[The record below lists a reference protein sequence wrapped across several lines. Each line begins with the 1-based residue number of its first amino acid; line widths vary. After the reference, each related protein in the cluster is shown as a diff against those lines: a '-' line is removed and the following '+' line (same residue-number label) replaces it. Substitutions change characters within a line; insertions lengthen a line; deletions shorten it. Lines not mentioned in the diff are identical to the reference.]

1 MSKKYGPKD
10 RGLMESD
17 EKSTEVKTDLP
28 GSRFSETVQTET
40 FPENVTPNAA
50 VAGSG
55 EKKDIIADQLKDI
68 KHKVKIK
75 PDAAVKLS
83 DKDIVGGADSG
94 LAVSFSAAGAY
105 DATVVGDASKIPYT
119 DGGFRPNSRS
129 AKKTADTDFLINN
142 AVSEQIIPEFEGSKD
157 LRNSPN
163 SLQGY
168 NGRKQFN
175 SARGKKNAGSLPQE
189 TLFDRSIDFHL
200 IDSTIHTTGQVLDNI
215 SAEADYPT
223 EAALNNKVAGVGGWK
238 YLEKPMKK
246 GNYVLKDFHF
256 VLKNG
261 KIESVGFNE
270 DFIPAHINSEQT
282 MQANLNWQ
290 VDRNNVTKTV
300 VRLQKELGRET
311 SEKWS
316 PLGYVVRQPYQYN
329 MLAHD
334 IEATTGAMQLL
345 AYRAANAS
353 LAFQFNNKLA
363 KDGAK
368 PTSPIT
374 EMFLNGLGQVPYSL
388 SNDMFG
394 NASIEDLTFNKD
406 ILAQGSAAAIIK
418 MFDSTGKYS
427 TKANFVN
434 SQKSLKYFIQTMDNN
449 INPLHCK
456 KEFLMALDT
465 AHVFSTIDGEYNPM
479 LPIIA
484 TDKISIV
491 NPLSLGKF
499 LEGWSRSNV
508 STDNPSGT
516 ADIYAFK
523 YSDMRNAYY
532 TPIKHPIVEG
542 LMTWMLENEGALVK
556 AYGANATV
564 TIPAFF
570 SMLAPSMF
578 QSMLCAA
585 SYKILYA
592 RSIYLKEFLFA
603 GDQSEY
609 IWKDLDSLEHLNPK
623 FSSNMT
629 ITDYK
634 SPLKVGALKPASFV
648 HIFWGDTFT
657 QFDGNDTAA
666 DETLIGM
673 PWYYNENSF
682 KRDYDVDNGF
692 YDDRGHPYTMSY
704 PEVRQGVLHEY
715 IDRLQSMDE
724 RDVRLSLDRSIG
736 IPLRM
741 TKNTEESNANLSV
754 YRIDPEVLSKIPND
768 TNHSSMDIVAIRYDS
783 NSDGRIAVKYV
794 NSAATNYQPTKAS
807 IMGLPREIGYLYP
820 HLRVQPIIYD
830 ISGVGSANDFKLQ
843 FKRAGFYKMGGNMT
857 DSLGHALVSYQ
868 ALGRN
873 TDATAISRTSALK
886 QDYCMLFADRSSE
899 AIVLNNHFIDS
910 VGIVPAISCLFVP
923 KANANEITFRDT
935 SITAPYKVLGTN
947 ETLND
952 GITKRYI
959 SLSRYTWTMMNRFFM
974 PINVFE
980 NCLID
985 NGSTENSETGIINRG
1000 VLVDPLEGSFMFG
1013 LAGFLASDFE
1023 QDVLDRAEKYDQLNV
1038 DYTGD
1043 EFIKSSLI
1051 FRAN

>member
-1 MSKKYGPKD
+1 MSKKYGPKE

-17 EKSTEVKTDLP
+17 EKSNQVKTDLP
-28 GSRFSETVQTET
+28 GSRFSEVVQTQT
-40 FPENVTPNAA
+40 FPGNVTPSAD

-55 EKKDIIADQLKDI
+55 EKKDIIADQLKEI

-119 DGGFRPNSRS
+119 EGGFRPNSRS

-157 LRNSPN
+157 LRKNPN

-189 TLFDRSIDFHL
+189 TLFDRSIDFHF
-200 IDSTIHTTGQVLDNI
+200 IDSTVHTTGQVLDNI

-223 EAALNNKVAGVGGWK
+223 ETALNNKVTGVGGWK
-238 YLEKPMKK
+238 EIDNPMKK
-246 GNYVLKDFHF
+246 GNYILKDFHF
-256 VLKNG
+256 TIKDG
-261 KIESVGFNE
+261 KINSVGFNE
-270 DFIPAHINSEQT
+270 DYIPAHVNQEQA
-282 MQANLNWQ
+282 MQSNLNWQ

-300 VRLQKELGRET
+300 IRLQKELGRET

-316 PLGYVVRQPYQYN
+316 PLGYVIKQPYQYN

-334 IEATTGAMQLL
+334 IEATTGAIQLL
-345 AYRAANAS
+345 AYRAANTS

-368 PTSPIT
+368 PVEPVT
-374 EMFLNGLGQVPYSL
+374 EMFLSGIGQVPYSL
-388 SNDMFG
+388 HKDMFG
-394 NASIEDLTFNKD
+394 KASIEDITFNKKL
-406 ILAQGSAAAIIK
+406 LAQGSAAAIIK

-427 TKANFVN
+427 TKANFIN

-456 KEFLMALDT
+456 KDFLMALDT

-508 STDNPSGT
+508 SPDNPSGT
-516 ADIYAFK
+516 ANIYAFK
-523 YSDMRNAYY
+523 YSDIRNAYY

-542 LMTWMLENEGALVK
+542 LLTWMMENEGALVK
-556 AYGANATV
+556 AYGVDATV
-564 TIPAFF
+564 TMPAFF

-585 SYKILYA
+585 SYKILFA
-592 RSIYLKEFLFA
+592 RSIYFKEFLFA

-623 FSSNMT
+623 YSSNMT
-629 ITDYK
+629 ITDFR

-648 HIFWGDTFT
+648 HIYWGDTFN
-657 QFDGNDTAA
+657 QFDGNTSAV

-682 KRDYDVDNGF
+682 KRTYDEDNGF

-715 IDRLQSMDE
+715 IDKLQSMDE
-724 RDVRLSLDRSIG
+724 RDVRLSLDRSVG

-741 TKNTEESNANLSV
+741 TKDNDESTANLSV
-754 YRIDPEVLSKIPND
+754 YKIDDKVAKDIPEDEDSEI
-768 TNHSSMDIVAIRYDS
+768 MDIVAIRYDA
-783 NSDGRIAVKYV
+783 NSDGRIAVKYIG
-794 NSAATNYQPTKAS
+794 ADYQPTKAS
-807 IMGLPREIGYLYP
+807 IMGLPREVGYLYP
-820 HLRVQPIIYD
+820 HLRVQPILDD
-830 ISGVGSANDFKLQ
+830 IHGEGAEKDFEMK
-843 FKRAGFYKMGGNMT
+843 FNRVGFYKMGGNMT

-868 ALGRN
+868 ALGRD
-873 TDATAISRTSALK
+873 TDETAISRTAALK
-886 QDYCMLFADRSSE
+886 QDYCMLFADRSNE
-899 AIVLNNHFIDS
+899 AIVLNSHFIDY
-910 VGIVPAISCLFVP
+910 VGIVPALSCLFTP
-923 KANANEITFRDT
+923 NTNANEITFRDT

-947 ETLND
+947 ETLD
-952 GITKRYI
+952 ESVTKKYI

-980 NCLID
+980 NCLIQ
-985 NGSTENSETGIINRG
+985 NGKTEDAEEGVINMG
-1000 VLVDPLEGSFMFG
+1000 VLVDPMESSFMFG
-1013 LAGFLASDFE
+1013 LSGFLASDFE

-1038 DYTGD
+1038 DYIED